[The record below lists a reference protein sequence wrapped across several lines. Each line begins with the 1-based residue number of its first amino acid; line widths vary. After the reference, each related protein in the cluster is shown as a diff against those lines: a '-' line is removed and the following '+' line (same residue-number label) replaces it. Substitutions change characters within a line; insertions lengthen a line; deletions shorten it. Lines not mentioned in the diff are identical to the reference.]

1 MVTARCGVWLQWVK
15 GGGRTRGK
23 RPGRGEL
30 TRLRRTGADP
40 TCSGHVGAGEDRP
53 FGPATRRAGGAGR
66 AAAGRER
73 RPAAGGRRAAGGG
86 RDPQGRE
93 GPARGEAE
101 RHGGGD
107 RA

>member
-15 GGGRTRGK
+15 GGGGTRGR

-30 TRLRRTGADP
+30 TRLRRSGADP

-66 AAAGRER
+66 AAAGGER
-73 RPAAGGRRAAGGG
+73 RPAAGGRRAAGLPS
-86 RDPQGRE
+86 RVSPLYH
-93 GPARGEAE
+93 PVKVAPVYIFSKVCV
-101 RHGGGD
+101 
-107 RA
+107 